1 MGSVHETPRIAFD
14 SARAFNDWLAQ
25 NHDREGGI
33 LVSGFRASVCS
44 TTMSYDQMLD
54 VALSWGWVPR
64 PSRDLESGQTLLW
77 FEPFNYKDAL
87 SATHLSR
94 LQVVHAAGRLRLP
107 ALKLLDY

>member
-25 NHDREGGI
+25 NHDRESGI

-44 TTMSYDQMLD
+44 ITMSYDQMLD

-87 SATHLSR
+87 SDGHRSR
-94 LQVVHAAGRLRLP
+94 LQGLQAAGRLRLP

>member
-44 TTMSYDQMLD
+44 ITMSYDQMLD

-77 FEPFNYKDAL
+77 FEPFDFKTPLADGIRERL
-87 SATHLSR
+87 SALN
-94 LQVVHAAGRLRLP
+94 AEGRLRVP
-107 ALKLLDY
+107 AHKLLGY

>member
-25 NHDREGGI
+25 NHDRESGI

-44 TTMSYDQMLD
+44 ITMSYDQMLD

-77 FEPFNYKDAL
+77 FEPFDFKTAL
-87 SATHLSR
+87 TDGHRAR
-94 LQVVHAAGRLRLP
+94 LAELKAQGRLRVP